1 MMYEAI
7 DFDQIDITGNP
18 PEEEP
23 ARQYYF
29 IAKCRQYVKQ
39 ESEAAGHGLSAAVVT
54 FGCQMN
60 TEREIEKAA
69 KMRLFLFRVEI

>member
-39 ESEAAGHGLSAAVVT
+39 ESEAAGTA
-54 FGCQMN
+54 
-60 TEREIEKAA
+60 
-69 KMRLFLFRVEI
+69 